1 MPKSGV
7 TYINPPSAPPV
18 QGMYSHVARMAPGE
32 LAFIAG
38 QVAIDA
44 KGNPVGVGD
53 LAAQVSQVF
62 ENLGKI
68 LKDLG
73 TDFESVV
80 QFTTYLT
87 KADSIPTWMSARSA
101 IFPKLF
107 PGGKYPPNTLLVID
121 RLVKPE
127 FLLEVEAIARVPA
140 SRRAYPRHQPTL
152 TTLMFSRDRAL
163 PRLLVGSERRQ
174 VRLVGQAQDRHDHP
188 RKVPACAWR
197 SAEHP
202 VWRESTSSK
211 GTISN
216 P

>member
-1 MPKSGV
+1 MAKSGV
-7 TYINPPSAPPV
+7 TYVNPPSAPPV

-53 LAAQVSQVF
+53 LSLQVNQVF
-62 ENLGKI
+62 ANLGLI

-73 TDFESVV
+73 ADFESIV
-80 QFTTYLT
+80 QFTTFLT
-87 KADSIPTWMSARSA
+87 KADSIPVWMTARSA

-127 FLLEVEAIARVPA
+127 FLLEVEAIARVP
-140 SRRAYPRHQPTL
+140 
-152 TTLMFSRDRAL
+152 
-163 PRLLVGSERRQ
+163 G
-174 VRLVGQAQDRHDHP
+174 
-188 RKVPACAWR
+188 
-197 SAEHP
+197 
-202 VWRESTSSK
+202 
-211 GTISN
+211 
-216 P
+216 